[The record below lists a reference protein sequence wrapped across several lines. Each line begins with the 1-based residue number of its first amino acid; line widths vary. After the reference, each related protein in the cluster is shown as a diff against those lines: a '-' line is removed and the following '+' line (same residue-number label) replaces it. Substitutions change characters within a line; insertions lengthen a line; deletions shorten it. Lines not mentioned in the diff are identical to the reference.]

1 MLLNLCLLLTCTF
14 LLSLTYRDWP
24 VRRHWPDHALRLLL
38 SAATATV
45 LMHYAVAVGPYKID
59 LRYVPIALVA
69 LRYGFGA
76 GALVALPAVVWRL
89 LESQLGGLVAL
100 FNTVTVLGAAAL
112 LRPTLDLTHA
122 NLRDLWKLPLPYLG
136 VGLPLLL
143 LPESRA
149 LGLVVYPG
157 MLALHSVATVLVLGV
172 LQSRLRLLRLA
183 NDLRQQVMTD
193 DLTGLG
199 NRRRFDEE
207 LSRLEVGDHLV
218 LLDVDDFRQLTE
230 AHGPEAGERALR
242 YLAQV
247 LHDAAPGR
255 GFRLGHE
262 AFALLL
268 ALPVEE
274 ARAVA
279 ARVQAQLTDS
289 GSAAPWGRLT
299 LSAGLATRQPR
310 EQPAELVHRA
320 DEALYLAKT
329 NGGNRLVTLDDLPRR
344 AAPAEVPDLRPRYSL
359 WQAQR
364 TTVELLAQRRS
375 LNDQD
380 WQELLELAVTTI
392 SGVGCGSLNIREGA
406 LFRICAAVG
415 YAQQLVGTALTEPS
429 QIRWYG
435 QGLEAWRQ
443 GRPRVL
449 RPSEIERVW
458 AEADAALAPG
468 PRQMFAA
475 LGHRTALRASLCL
488 PVVVGGEVVAHL
500 NLEST
505 ESEGVFSA
513 GAIQDAQV
521 FAQQIAALLQ
531 LQERW
536 RELDQ
541 LARLHGDLNLSA
553 GEQEIADH
561 LARAAHDLLRTSSAL
576 LMRYDPAQ
584 DVLVAAAQT
593 GAAPAAPARLARGE
607 GLSWQALEGGRIIRV
622 GRLQD
627 APGVYLHPQG
637 ATAESALMVVPMLSH
652 TRQPLGVLCLL
663 RAPWRPFQ
671 ATEEALAAM
680 LASVGT
686 RVMERSAHLSDLRA
700 TLDAALNMLGVALEA
715 RDLETQGHTQRVRD
729 LAARMGQALDLPEAQ
744 LTALR
749 HGATLH
755 DIGKLSVPDTILLKP
770 GRLTPEERLIME
782 QHAPLGAEL
791 VARIPFLHPQAH
803 GVVRYHHERWDGQGY
818 PDRLAGEQIPLL
830 ARVFALCDVYD
841 ALTSVRPYKGA
852 MGHEQAMAI
861 IVQGAG
867 TQFDPQLTE
876 LFRRVIPGPSTPPQ
890 GQPGPPAQPD
900 CPDHDAPAA

>member
-38 SAATATV
+38 SAGTAAV
-45 LMHYAVAVGPYKID
+45 LLHYAVEVGPYKID
-59 LRYVPIALVA
+59 LRYVPIALVT

-76 GALVALPAVVWRL
+76 GALVALPTVVWRL

-100 FNTVTVLGAAAL
+100 VNTLTVLGASSL
-112 LRPTLDLTHA
+112 LRPTLDLAHA

-136 VGLPLLL
+136 VGLPLLF

-172 LQSRLRLLRLA
+172 LQARLRLLRLA

-199 NRRRFDEE
+199 NRRRFDET
-207 LSRLEVGDHLV
+207 LARLEVGDHLV
-218 LLDVDDFRQLTE
+218 LLDVDDFRQLTDT
-230 AHGPEAGERALR
+230 HGPEAGERALR
-242 YLAQV
+242 YIGQV
-247 LHDAAPGR
+247 LHDAAPGAS
-255 GFRLGHE
+255 FRLGHE

-268 ALPVEE
+268 SLPEPE
-274 ARAVA
+274 ARAVV
-279 ARVQAQLTDS
+279 ARVQAQLADP
-289 GSAAPWGRLT
+289 GSAAPWACLT
-299 LSAGLATRQPR
+299 LSAGLASRLLR
-310 EQPAELVHRA
+310 EQPAQLVHRA
-320 DEALYLAKT
+320 DEALYVAKT

-344 AAPAEVPDLRPRYSL
+344 AVPAPVPDLRPRYSL

-364 TTVELLAQRRS
+364 TTVELLAQRRP
-375 LNDQD
+375 LRDQD
-380 WQELLELAVTTI
+380 WQELLQLAVTTI
-392 SGVGCGSLNIREGA
+392 GGVGCGSLNIREGVQ
-406 LFRICAAVG
+406 FRICAAVG
-415 YAQQLVGTALTEPS
+415 YAHELVGTPLPEAS
-429 QIRWYG
+429 QLRWYG
-435 QGLEAWRQ
+435 QGLDAWRQ
-443 GRPRVL
+443 GVPRVL
-449 RPSEIERVW
+449 RPAEIERVW
-458 AEADAALAPG
+458 AEADAELASG
-468 PRQMFAA
+468 PRQAFAD
-475 LGHRTALRASLCL
+475 LGQRTALRASLCL

-536 RELDQ
+536 RELEQ

-584 DVLVAAAQT
+584 DALVAAAQT
-593 GAAPAAPARLARGE
+593 GTQRAAPPRLARGE
-607 GLSWQALEGGRIIRV
+607 GLSWQALDSGRVIRAA
-622 GRLQD
+622 RLQE
-627 APGVYLHPQG
+627 APGAYLHPQG
-637 ATAESALMVVPMLSH
+637 DTADQALMVVPMLSH
-652 TRQPLGVLCLL
+652 DRQPLGVLCLL
-663 RAPWRPFQ
+663 RAPWRPFH

-729 LAARMGQALDLPEAQ
+729 LAARMGEALNLPDDQ
-744 LTALR
+744 RLALR

-803 GVVRYHHERWDGQGY
+803 EVVRHHHERWDGAGY
-818 PDRLAGEQIPLL
+818 PDRLGGEQIPLL
-830 ARVFALCDVYD
+830 ARIFALCDVYD

-852 MGHEQAMAI
+852 MSHEEAMTI
-861 IVQGAG
+861 ILQGAG
-867 TQFDPQLTE
+867 SQFDPQLTA
-876 LFRRVIPGPSTPPQ
+876 LFRRVVPDSETPSE
-890 GQPGPPAQPD
+890 GRHAV
-900 CPDHDAPAA
+900 PAA